1 MPFSPLNRWT
11 IPNQKGSLQP
21 IRLNK
26 RLTRVVRSLGLTQ
39 KTIKPNPSVTILLR
53 QGGPGM
59 PQYNILFLYQTTQ
72 RLQLKRAGMRS
83 LHGRVSSKNIS
94 DNINRKRPV
103 QNTGP
108 IDCYQICELL
118 SV

>member
-1 MPFSPLNRWT
+1 MT
-11 IPNQKGSLQP
+11 TK
-21 IRLNK
+21 
-26 RLTRVVRSLGLTQ
+26 VARSLGLTQ
-39 KTIKPNPSVTILLR
+39 QTIKPNPSVTIILAQFNL
-53 QGGPGM
+53 
-59 PQYNILFLYQTTQ
+59 PQFNIHFIYQTTQ
-72 RLQLKRAGMRS
+72 RIQLKRAGMRS
-83 LHGRVSSKNIS
+83 LHGGVSGKNIS